1 MFAALLAALA
11 LPAVSAVDISVGPLA
26 RRDGAGVLRHA
37 LPGLLAAASA
47 SSEHGSID
55 FDLAPNFRAA
65 TGAAAEACAYALAPS
80 AAAPRALVTCGGLLG
95 LAYALHDAREALEL
109 NRTAGIASRLG
120 AGPLRAPPNYALRSW
135 SEEGQLLDLPDRG
148 YYDGSSADS
157 AAIAAECAA
166 LEAEVVPALLRLR
179 MNALIV
185 LHSDIEDYVTYDT
198 LPALLPGAPA
208 IYAADAPHRA
218 RRAGIVGVMAPWIA
232 HLKTA
237 YGIDFFFQVY
247 ELSSPPGVCN
257 AAGAVA
263 PLLNCSLEAPATAAL
278 LEAKYGELAAA
289 LPALAG
295 IFVTVEDSWTP
306 RASYEFSVLWN
317 KQPQLPVVVTLFRN
331 ALAAAKLRLV
341 FRLWVFGEP
350 VDWSGLVANS
360 PADVEFSIKQ
370 TQGDFLLDYPIND
383 LLKCTAELCPPR
395 DRKIIVEV
403 DAFRQYNGWTSGVC
417 AC

>member
-1 MFAALLAALA
+1 MYAVLFAALA
-11 LPAVSAVDISVGPLA
+11 LPAAALDITVGALA

-47 SSEHGSID
+47 SSERGSIS
-55 FDLAPNFRAA
+55 FDLAPNFRGAA
-65 TGAAAEACAYALAPS
+65 GAAAEACAYALAPS

-95 LAYALHDAREALEL
+95 LAYALHDVREALEL
-109 NRTAGIASRLG
+109 NRTAGIALRVG

-148 YYDGSSADS
+148 YYAADGSAADT

-185 LHSDIEDYVTYDT
+185 LHSDIEDYVTYDS

-218 RRAGIVGVMAPWIA
+218 RRAGIVGVMAPWVA
-232 HLKTA
+232 HLKAA

-263 PLLNCSLEAPATAAL
+263 PMLNCSLEAPATKAL
-278 LEAKYGELAAA
+278 LTAKYAELAAA

-306 RASYEFSVLWN
+306 RASYEFSVLWSE
-317 KQPQLPVVVTLFRN
+317 QPQLPVVVTLFRN

-350 VDWSGLVANS
+350 VDWHGLVANS

-370 TQGDFLLDYPIND
+370 TQGDFLRALNAHNAAPARCARNCDSND
-383 LLKCTAELCPPR
+383 PNTQLFARPTTLIR
-395 DRKIIVEV
+395 QSII
-403 DAFRQYNGWTSGVC
+403 Q
-417 AC
+417 